1 MQSWFAEHPIIAY
14 IVIFILLTYV
24 YNRVFRVNQ
33 KLSLGKEIVLYL
45 MMAAGSGM
53 LLIFQ
58 HDKLP
63 IIQCLLVAVGLM
75 LLVRVRY
82 LAEARQKRKA
92 AAADAAKRQ

>member
-1 MQSWFAEHPIIAY
+1 MQSWFAAHPIVAY

-33 KLSLGKEIVLYL
+33 KLPIGKEIVLYV
-45 MMAAGSGM
+45 MMALGSGM

-82 LAEARQKRKA
+82 MVEARQKRKA
-92 AAADAAKRQ
+92 AAVGKRQ

>member
-1 MQSWFAEHPIIAY
+1 MQSWFAEHPVIAY
-14 IVIFILLTYV
+14 IVIFFVLLTYV
-24 YNRVFRVNQ
+24 YNQVFRVNQ
-33 KLSLGKEIVLYL
+33 KLPIGKEIVLYL

-82 LAEARQKRKA
+82 LVEARQKRKA
-92 AAADAAKRQ
+92 AAAAKRQ

>member
-1 MQSWFAEHPIIAY
+1 MQSWFAEHPVIAY
-14 IVIFILLTYV
+14 IVIFVLLTYV
-24 YNRVFRVNQ
+24 YNKVFRVNQ
-33 KLSLGKEIVLYL
+33 KLPVGKEIVLYI
-45 MMAAGSGM
+45 MMAIGSGM

-82 LAEARQKRKA
+82 FMEARQRRKA
-92 AAADAAKRQ
+92 AAAAKRQ

>member
-1 MQSWFAEHPIIAY
+1 MQIWFAEHPFIAFV
-14 IVIFILLTYV
+14 VIFILLGFV

-33 KLSLGKEIVLYL
+33 KLSLPKEILLYV
-45 MMAAGSGM
+45 MMAFGSGI

-75 LLVRVRY
+75 LLVRIRY
-82 LAEARQKRKA
+82 FAEARQKRKA
-92 AAADAAKRQ
+92 AADTAKRRY

>member
-1 MQSWFAEHPIIAY
+1 MQAWFAAHPIIAY
-14 IVIFILLTYV
+14 IVIFVLLTYV

-33 KLSLGKEIVLYL
+33 KLPIGKEIVLYI
-45 MMAAGSGM
+45 MMAVGSGM

-82 LAEARQKRKA
+82 FVEARQKRKA
-92 AAADAAKRQ
+92 AALAKRQ

>member
-1 MQSWFAEHPIIAY
+1 MQVWFAAHPVIAY
-14 IVIFILLTYV
+14 IVIFVLLTYV
-24 YNRVFRVNQ
+24 YNQVFRVNQ
-33 KLSLGKEIVLYL
+33 KLSIGKEIVLYI
-45 MMAAGSGM
+45 MMALGSGM

-82 LAEARQKRKA
+82 IVEARQKRKA
-92 AAADAAKRQ
+92 AALAKRQ

>member
-1 MQSWFAEHPIIAY
+1 MQVWFAAHPVIAY
-14 IVIFILLTYV
+14 IVIFVLLTYV

-33 KLSLGKEIVLYL
+33 KLPIGKEIVLYI
-45 MMAAGSGM
+45 MMAVGSGM

-82 LAEARQKRKA
+82 FVEARQKKKA
-92 AAADAAKRQ
+92 AALAKRQ

>member
-1 MQSWFAEHPIIAY
+1 MQSWFADHPIVAY

-33 KLSLGKEIVLYL
+33 KLPIGKEIMLYL
-45 MMAAGSGM
+45 MMALGSGM

-82 LAEARQKRKA
+82 LVEARQRRKA
-92 AAADAAKRQ
+92 AAAAAKRQ

>member
-1 MQSWFAEHPIIAY
+1 M
-14 IVIFILLTYV
+14 

-33 KLSLGKEIVLYL
+33 KLPIGKEIVLYL
-45 MMAAGSGM
+45 MMALGSGM

-82 LAEARQKRKA
+82 LVEARQRRKA
-92 AAADAAKRQ
+92 AAAAKQQ

>member
-1 MQSWFAEHPIIAY
+1 MQNWFAEHPIVAY

-33 KLSLGKEIVLYL
+33 KLPIGKEIVLYV
-45 MMAAGSGM
+45 MMALGSGM

-82 LAEARQKRKA
+82 MVEARQKRKA
-92 AAADAAKRQ
+92 AAAGKRQ

>member
-1 MQSWFAEHPIIAY
+1 MQVWFAEHPVIAY
-14 IVIFILLTYV
+14 IVIFVLLSYV

-33 KLSLGKEIVLYL
+33 KLSTLKEIVLYL
-45 MMAAGSGM
+45 MMAVGSGM

-82 LAEARQKRKA
+82 IVEARQKRKE
-92 AAADAAKRQ
+92 AKAHKPS

>member
-1 MQSWFAEHPIIAY
+1 MQVWFADHPVIAY
-14 IVIFILLTYV
+14 IVIFILLSFV

-33 KLSLGKEIVLYL
+33 KLTIGKEIVLYI
-45 MMAAGSGM
+45 MMALGSGM

-75 LLVRVRY
+75 MLVRIRY
-82 LAEARQKRKA
+82 FVESRQKRKA
-92 AAADAAKRQ
+92 ATIAKRQ

>member
-1 MQSWFAEHPIIAY
+1 MQNWFADHPVIAY
-14 IVIFILLTYV
+14 IVIFILLSFV

-33 KLSLGKEIVLYL
+33 KLSIGKEIVLYI
-45 MMAAGSGM
+45 MMALGSGM

-75 LLVRVRY
+75 MLVRIRY
-82 LAEARQKRKA
+82 FMEARQKRKA
-92 AAADAAKRQ
+92 AISAKRQ

>member
-1 MQSWFAEHPIIAY
+1 MQAWFASHPIIAY
-14 IVIFILLTYV
+14 LVIFVLITYV
-24 YNRVFRVNQ
+24 YNKVFRVHQ
-33 KLSLGKEIVLYL
+33 KLPLLKEIILYIL
-45 MMAAGSGM
+45 MALGSGM

-82 LAEARQKRKA
+82 FMEGRQKKKTEASTKER
-92 AAADAAKRQ
+92 

>member
-1 MQSWFAEHPIIAY
+1 MQSWFADHPIVAY
-14 IVIFILLTYV
+14 IVIFVLLTFV

-33 KLSLGKEIVLYL
+33 KLSPGKEVVLYL
-45 MMAAGSGM
+45 MMALGSGM

-82 LAEARQKRKA
+82 LIEARQKRKA
-92 AAADAAKRQ
+92 AAGDKPR

>member
-1 MQSWFAEHPIIAY
+1 VQSWFAEHPIVAY

-33 KLSLGKEIVLYL
+33 KLGVGKEIMLYI
-45 MMAAGSGM
+45 MMAVGSGM

-75 LLVRVRY
+75 MLVRVRY
-82 LAEARQKRKA
+82 LVEARQKRR

>member
-14 IVIFILLTYV
+14 IVIFILLTFV
-24 YNRVFRVNQ
+24 YNQVFRVNQ
-33 KLSLGKEIVLYL
+33 KLTIGKEIMLYI
-45 MMAAGSGM
+45 MMAIGSGM

-75 LLVRVRY
+75 LLVRIRY
-82 LAEARQKRKA
+82 IMEARQKRKA
-92 AAADAAKRQ
+92 AAVEKRQ

>member
-1 MQSWFAEHPIIAY
+1 MQSWFAEHPIVAY

-33 KLSLGKEIVLYL
+33 KLGVGKEIMLYI
-45 MMAAGSGM
+45 MMAVGSGM

-75 LLVRVRY
+75 MLVRVRY
-82 LAEARQKRKA
+82 LVEARQKRR

>member
-1 MQSWFAEHPIIAY
+1 VQSWFADHPIVAY
-14 IVIFILLTYV
+14 IVIFILLTFV

-33 KLSLGKEIVLYL
+33 KLSIGKEIMLYL
-45 MMAAGSGM
+45 MMALGSGM

-75 LLVRVRY
+75 LLVQVRY
-82 LAEARQKRKA
+82 LLENRQKRKA
-92 AAADAAKRQ
+92 AAAAKRQ

>member
-1 MQSWFAEHPIIAY
+1 MQAWFASHPIIAY
-14 IVIFILLTYV
+14 LVIFVLITYV
-24 YNRVFRVNQ
+24 YNKVFRVQQ
-33 KLSLGKEIVLYL
+33 KLPLLKEIILYIL
-45 MMAAGSGM
+45 MALGSGM

-82 LAEARQKRKA
+82 FVEGRQKKKAEASTK
-92 AAADAAKRQ
+92 

>member
-1 MQSWFAEHPIIAY
+1 MQSWFADHPIVAY
-14 IVIFILLTYV
+14 IVIFVLLTYV

-33 KLSLGKEIVLYL
+33 KLPVGKEVVLYL
-45 MMAAGSGM
+45 MMALGSGM

-82 LAEARQKRKA
+82 LVEARQKRKA
-92 AAADAAKRQ
+92 AAEDKLR